1 MDTIEKNI
9 DNFINNAVNNSDDND
24 KINREYIN
32 MMVPETETINNK
44 SHLQLDPHG
53 IDVFNAA
60 MEQYLRIDEEIK
72 LLLDAIRT
80 RNKMKRQ
87 LATTI
92 SNFLKENKI
101 QKVKLDGN
109 YKGKRIE
116 NKIYETT
123 TGFRKEN
130 VVSAIHEELQENEEM
145 FDRVMTALQKVSV
158 LKQVCKLR
166 IVNDKPER
174 IIKNNVQEKK
184 KKINP
189 IDNASILLNQ
199 NIDDNC

>member
-130 VVSAIHEELQENEEM
+130 VVSAIHEELQENEEI
-145 FDRVMTALQKVSV
+145 FDRVMKALQKVSV

-199 NIDDNC
+199 NIDDN